1 MSLKEKAAQ
10 RRQRVFHKQLLTMS
24 QQEKAAR
31 RRRHLFKSNVPT
43 RKKPAAGAESF
54 RNNVHNK
61 KSSPPQ
67 APFCRKPQVASA
79 CKGRVRGSRARGSRD
94 RASDAQAIASIREGK
109 TLASFYFSF
118 FKLLYRVREGETLA
132 IFYFWVPDCID
143 FGRVGTAIR
152 EGKTIEQNMF
162 LIFRLLHRVGEGKT
176 LVIFLIFQG
185 IHRVREGETLAIFYF
200 WLFKLLYRFRAGGN
214 SRGRHSSAV
223 AGAFGGAP
231 HGPQLVRGMFFV
243 DFCFRW
249 APCATTVTE
258 RVRGAPYRMRR
269 RHGNAA
275 TGAFGGAP

>member
-79 CKGRVRGSRARGSRD
+79 CKGRVRGSRARVARPRLGRSGYCVDSGGENSR
-94 RASDAQAIASIREGK
+94 Q
-109 TLASFYFSF
+109 FYFSF

-132 IFYFWVPDCID
+132 ICYFWVP
-143 FGRVGTAIR
+143 
-152 EGKTIEQNMF
+152 
-162 LIFRLLHRVGEGKT
+162 
-176 LVIFLIFQG
+176 
-185 IHRVREGETLAIFYF
+185 
-200 WLFKLLYRFRAGGN
+200 KLLYRFRAGGN
-214 SRGRHSSAV
+214 SDPGGENYRTKHVFDFQAIASSWGGENSRHFSDFSMYISCSGGGNSRKFLFLVVQAIV
-223 AGAFGGAP
+223 SISGGWEQQGAP
-231 HGPQLVRGMFFV
+231 FKRCRWG
-243 DFCFRW
+243 FRW
-249 APCATTVTE
+249 GSSRATTRPRDV
-258 RVRGAPYRMRR
+258 
-269 RHGNAA
+269 
-275 TGAFGGAP
+275 FC